1 MRKPLL
7 LCVLGLTVFFGCA
20 GCGGGSGMKKPAP
33 LVVTTGSLP
42 NGTVGT
48 AYGPATL
55 TATGGIIPFT
65 WTWAAQAGSSLPPG
79 LSIKTNA
86 DNTGTIS
93 GTPVSAGTFNVTVT
107 VTAADP
113 GMASANLTIAIAASG
128 KLTITTSSLPN
139 GTVGISYG
147 PGGAGASLAATGGL
161 TPYVWSWAPQGG
173 STRAGLPPGLNIS
186 TNSSNNTG
194 FISGMPTQNGIF
206 DVTVFVT
213 DSESP
218 AIQVAANFTIMIG
231 AQSACTPSGTTLCGQ
246 FTFLAQ
252 GAKGST
258 ASPVMIAGSFIADGN
273 GHVTSGSLDR
283 NNVSGG
289 LFNHLITSGNFNVG
303 ADGRGNITL
312 TTITIAG
319 TANITFT
326 FALNSS
332 GTFAFLFESDDQVGT
347 GDHVSGFMQ
356 AADSSKFNA
365 ASITGGYAMGLLG
378 GTSAASRPRALLIA
392 AVSASGS
399 GCGLTSNGDSVF
411 INYNAGTVTP
421 SLLSFACGSGGLSTI
436 DASTGR
442 GTVSFVLS
450 GGPFSSQTLNFA
462 FYIIDGSTV
471 ILISTDSAGA
481 NLPILSGKMRMQ
493 LANSFSAAALRC
505 TSSELIPTRACIFG
519 ISGDSGAGSH
529 VGAGRAVPGTT
540 PGTLD
545 VTIDDNKAGVVTTQA
560 TVGWT
565 VTVSPNGVGVLT
577 PPSSS
582 QSSSAT
588 LVLIDGD
595 DAVLAIADNS
605 VSFGFVRPQ
614 KALSLSATPGTFSI
628 GTQFVANGSVPN
640 VSGII
645 TPTGPTIN
653 MGTLTGT
660 LDVEQILIQPPAP
673 VEISGAAITGNYTLT
688 AATGRGTGGSTQ
700 PGPSSFIIY
709 NVSASDIVLLESDA
723 VSLQP
728 MLIDMRK

>member
-1 MRKPLL
+1 
-7 LCVLGLTVFFGCA
+7 
-20 GCGGGSGMKKPAP
+20 
-33 LVVTTGSLP
+33 
-42 NGTVGT
+42 
-48 AYGPATL
+48 
-55 TATGGIIPFT
+55 
-65 WTWAAQAGSSLPPG
+65 
-79 LSIKTNA
+79 
-86 DNTGTIS
+86 
-93 GTPVSAGTFNVTVT
+93 
-107 VTAADP
+107 
-113 GMASANLTIAIAASG
+113 
-128 KLTITTSSLPN
+128 
-139 GTVGISYG
+139 
-147 PGGAGASLAATGGL
+147 
-161 TPYVWSWAPQGG
+161 
-173 STRAGLPPGLNIS
+173 
-186 TNSSNNTG
+186 
-194 FISGMPTQNGIF
+194 MPTQNGSF

-505 TSSELIPTRACIFG
+505 TSSELIPTTACIFG
-519 ISGDSGAGSH
+519 ISGESGAGSH
-529 VGAGRAVPGTT
+529 VAAGRAVPGTT

>member
-1 MRKPLL
+1 
-7 LCVLGLTVFFGCA
+7 
-20 GCGGGSGMKKPAP
+20 MKKPAP

-48 AYGPATL
+48 AYGPTTL

-107 VTAADP
+107 VTAADL
-113 GMASANLTIAIAASG
+113 GMASANLTIAIAPSG

-147 PGGAGASLAATGGL
+147 TGGAGASLAATGGL

-173 STRAGLPPGLNIS
+173 GTRAGLPPGLNIS

-194 FISGMPTQNGIF
+194 LISGMPTQNGIF

-319 TANITFT
+319 TVNITFT

-378 GTSAASRPRALLIA
+378 GTSAASRPRALLMA

-421 SLLSFACGSGGLSTI
+421 SLLL
-436 DASTGR
+436 
-442 GTVSFVLS
+442 
-450 GGPFSSQTLNFA
+450 
-462 FYIIDGSTV
+462 
-471 ILISTDSAGA
+471 
-481 NLPILSGKMRMQ
+481 LPV
-493 LANSFSAAALRC
+493 
-505 TSSELIPTRACIFG
+505 
-519 ISGDSGAGSH
+519 
-529 VGAGRAVPGTT
+529 VGADSRRSMPAQ
-540 PGTLD
+540 D
-545 VTIDDNKAGVVTTQA
+545 AGLFPSFCQA
-560 TVGWT
+560 GH
-565 VTVSPNGVGVLT
+565 
-577 PPSSS
+577 
-582 QSSSAT
+582 
-588 LVLIDGD
+588 
-595 DAVLAIADNS
+595 
-605 VSFGFVRPQ
+605 
-614 KALSLSATPGTFSI
+614 SL
-628 GTQFVANGSVPN
+628 
-640 VSGII
+640 
-645 TPTGPTIN
+645 
-653 MGTLTGT
+653 LR
-660 LDVEQILIQPPAP
+660 L
-673 VEISGAAITGNYTLT
+673 
-688 AATGRGTGGSTQ
+688 
-700 PGPSSFIIY
+700 
-709 NVSASDIVLLESDA
+709 
-723 VSLQP
+723 
-728 MLIDMRK
+728 